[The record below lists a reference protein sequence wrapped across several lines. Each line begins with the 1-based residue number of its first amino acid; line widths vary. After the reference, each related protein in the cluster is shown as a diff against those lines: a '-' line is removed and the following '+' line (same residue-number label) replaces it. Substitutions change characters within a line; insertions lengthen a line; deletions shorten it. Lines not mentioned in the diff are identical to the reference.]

1 MGLNTALI
9 FMVFS
14 FLVLLRLKNNHSRN
28 ISFSRSKEEW
38 IADFVGLF
46 VQGVIIPLLPL
57 LMMPIFKY
65 FVPHFYQSVQINP
78 LIQFTLSF
86 FVVDYLYYWNHR
98 FFHSKTFW
106 HIHRLHHSSRH
117 LDVFATSRN
126 SLVTSFVFVYVWAQG
141 IGLYLIK
148 DPNYFLAGFG
158 CTFAL
163 DLWRHGGVATPNFLK
178 HLLSPILILPE
189 HHVFHHAVLGRTKN
203 YGANLN
209 WWDKIHGTFS
219 AEMILNENLEK
230 LPHSNIWSE
239 IFSPRRIGK

>member
-9 FMVFS
+9 FLVFS
-14 FLVLLRLKNNHSRN
+14 LLVLLRLSNELYRHASL
-28 ISFSRSKEEW
+28 SRSKEEW
-38 IADFVGLF
+38 IVDFMGLII
-46 VQGVIIPLLPL
+46 QGVIIPLTPLMMIPL
-57 LMMPIFKY
+57 LKY
-65 FVPHFYQSVQINP
+65 FVPSLHQSVHIDP
-78 LIQFTLSF
+78 IGQFIISF

-126 SLVTSFVFVYVWAQG
+126 SLVTSFVFIYVWAQV
-141 IGLYLIK
+141 IGLYLIQ
-148 DPNYFLAGFG
+148 DPTFFLAGFG

-163 DLWRHGGVATPNFLK
+163 DLWRHGGVATPKILK
-178 HLLSPILILPE
+178 NLMSPILILPE
-189 HHVFHHAVLGRTKN
+189 HHIYHHAVLGRTKN

-209 WWDKIHGTFS
+209 WWDRIHGTFS
-219 AEMILNENLEK
+219 NEMIQNENLEK
-230 LPHSNIWSE
+230 LPSRSIWLE